1 VARGATASPPPF
13 WTVYVQPWLAPFPLA
28 IGVLALAMFAL
39 LAAVYLTVAARD
51 DAVREDFRR
60 RALGAALAVL
70 LTALAGLPLAHRHAP
85 AVARDLTAGGMLALL
100 AATIVAALLV
110 IGALWARRWSLARV
124 AAAAE
129 VSLILWG
136 WVGAQYPLL
145 IPPSQSASAVA
156 APRVT
161 LTLLLYALAA
171 GGAILFPALAYLFRL
186 FSRRVSA

>member
-1 VARGATASPPPF
+1 M
-13 WTVYVQPWLAPFPLA
+13 
-28 IGVLALAMFAL
+28 GVLALAMFAF

-51 DAVREDFRR
+51 AALREDFRR

-70 LTALAGLPLAHRHAP
+70 LAALAGLPLAHRHA
-85 AVARDLTAGGMLALL
+85 AVMGRNLITGWMLALPAVT
-100 AATIVAALLV
+100 AAAAIAAIVA
-110 IGALWARRWSLARV
+110 LWTRRWSLARL

-136 WVGAQYPLL
+136 WVGAQYPML

-161 LTLLLYALAA
+161 LTLLLYALAG

-186 FSRRVSA
+186 FSRRGRV